1 MSFPVN
7 LAYFLRIRYLQN
19 SSGRLLLTFLDIV
32 THVCNNKQRR
42 AIISSS
48 IETIKYHLSRPIFT
62 GNRDTIRLLR

>member
-32 THVCNNKQRR
+32 THVCNKR